1 MSVFMTAQITVL
13 AYAGRY
19 LDGGNEQ
26 PGGDGDS
33 LDIFF
38 LLTKILVSVWPP
50 EYAAQYVSSVLSEP
64 SERAPQQGPQEHCA
78 AQVTSW
84 VNGGTTS

>member
-26 PGGDGDS
+26 PGGHGDS

-38 LLTKILVSVWPP
+38 SADKN
-50 EYAAQYVSSVLSEP
+50 P
-64 SERAPQQGPQEHCA
+64 SER
-78 AQVTSW
+78 VTSR
-84 VNGGTTS
+84 VCSTVCQLRSQ